1 MVALLLCLFAS
12 LCALNFMQK
21 RDGTK
26 HIVLRLRSL
35 GGDPQ
40 AKDSSHIW
48 VSQKATLYSNKNDLP
63 EHPAFE

>member
-1 MVALLLCLFAS
+1 
-12 LCALNFMQK
+12 MQK